1 MKTRIVALMAL
12 VAMLGLPSMLYAQET
27 DPLSVVN
34 GMHDTLLDGYDID
47 GALSYLADDAVVTIV
62 YPLEGGGVY
71 TGKEEIRGF
80 WEGMVAANFSCVLS
94 DCQVEG
100 ETVSCINTYSD
111 DDLKAMGLDSVQGTW
126 VATVRD
132 GKVQSYTYT
141 ISAESFAMLS
151 PAPESLAE
159 TGGGVL
165 PGYAW
170 VVTLGSLAVA
180 SGLGVQWLQRRSHL
194 RQ

>member
-12 VAMLGLPSMLYAQET
+12 VAILALPSALYAQET

-47 GALSYLADDAVVTIV
+47 GALSYLADDVVVTIV
-62 YPLEGGGVY
+62 SPLEGGGVY
-71 TGKEEIRGF
+71 SGKEEVRGF
-80 WEGMVAANFSCVLS
+80 WEGLVATNFSCVLS

-100 ETVSCINTYSD
+100 ETVTCLETYSD
-111 DDLKAMGLDSVQGTW
+111 DDLKAAGMDFIQGEW

-132 GKVQSYTYT
+132 GKVQSYTWT
-141 ISAESFAMLS
+141 ISGESLAKLS

-159 TGGGVL
+159 TGGGALPSYVL
-165 PGYAW
+165 
-170 VVTLGSLAVA
+170 VMTLGLLAVA
-180 SGLGVQWLQRRSHL
+180 SGIGLQWLRRRSHL
-194 RQ
+194 RR